1 LTLNRS
7 VWRGRNAGHKGKAFK
22 DDLLKRQDFKK
33 KVHGLK
39 KASRV
44 VKGSR
49 RKERGT
55 AARQGHK
62 ATGL

>member
-1 LTLNRS
+1 MP
-7 VWRGRNAGHKGKAFK
+7 AHKGKAFK